1 MINLK
6 LPYFQRYFYSL
17 KAYFFRILNLT
28 EKNCLIFVFKMK
40 NIKKKQYQTA
50 DGSPTLY
57 MEQFDEYYHSK
68 HGAVQEAKHVYL
80 KMGLEHWVKLHPDIK
95 KCSVF
100 EMGFGTGLNALLT
113 AQKAKQFQLKIDY
126 LSLEAYP
133 LTNLELKEVNYND
146 YLATESEVVFDQ
158 IIKAPWEVMH
168 PITTHFSL
176 KKINTLLENYIP
188 HETIDVIYY
197 DAFGA
202 RSQPEIW
209 EDHCFQPLVEKLN
222 PGGVFVTYAAKG
234 SVRRALQNFG
244 LEVALVPGPPGKR
257 EMIQAYRPLL

>member
-1 MINLK
+1 MINLNI
-6 LPYFQRYFYSL
+6 PYFQKNFYPL
-17 KAYFFRILNLT
+17 KAYFFCILNPA

-40 NIKKKQYQTA
+40 NIKKKQFLTA

-57 MEQFDEYYHSK
+57 MKEFDEYYHSK
-68 HGAVQEAKHVYL
+68 HGAVQEAEHVYL
-80 KMGLEHWVKLHPDIK
+80 KMGLEHWANLHPDIK
-95 KCSVF
+95 KCQVF

-113 AQKAKQFQLKIDY
+113 AQKATQLQLHIDY
-126 LSLEAYP
+126 HTIEAYP
-133 LTNLELKEVNYND
+133 LTALELKEVNYND
-146 YLATESEVVFDQ
+146 YLAAKAKGVFDQ
-158 IIKAPWEVMH
+158 IIKAPWEVLH
-168 PITTHFSL
+168 PITAHFSL
-176 KKINTLLENYIP
+176 KKINHFLENYIP
-188 HETIDVIYY
+188 EETIDVLYY

-209 EDHCFQPLVEKLN
+209 EDHCFKPLVEKLN

-234 SVRRALQNFG
+234 SVRRALQNLG